1 MGIQPNDNDFTGID
15 ELIRR
20 IIAESQNQGNEKPIL
35 IGIKVVIMQPPAGL
49 AAAPETDHAPDVE
62 IHRVGNEVKL
72 ITDLP
77 GMSAEN
83 VQVLFRG
90 TTVHIRACDGSR
102 SFETSAEVPPADRDS
117 VAISFRHGVL
127 EVSYRERPPATPQG
141 YQ

>member
-1 MGIQPNDNDFTGID
+1 MGTQPDNNDFRGID

-20 IIAESQNQGNEKPIL
+20 IIAESKQQGNEKPIM
-35 IGIKVVIMQPPAGL
+35 IGIKVFIMQPPNGL
-49 AAAPETDHAPDVE
+49 MAAPAADRAPDVE

-72 ITDLP
+72 ITELP

-90 TTVHIRACDGSR
+90 TTVHIRACDGNR

-127 EVSYRERPPATPQG
+127 EVTYRERPPATPQG